1 MTTTTRPFTDDF
13 YDVPAQQPAVGI
25 ALDRVGV
32 HGQRARINA
41 ADELFGGPLDLLCDM
56 NAEVSLGSDQRGIH
70 MSRIERAI
78 AGAPTG
84 LSLPAAALAIAR
96 EVRDGQAQDSAR
108 VTLAATVPLS
118 TRTPVTGQLSPD
130 TADVSAL
137 AVAGPNPLVELALSA
152 TNITACP
159 CMQGYALTELVT
171 ELGLSPDD
179 GRALLGRIPIA
190 THSQKGRV
198 RLAVRA
204 PAPER
209 LPDYALLYRTLSEA
223 TALTQELLK
232 RPDEY
237 ELVRRSHLRPQFVE
251 DVVRTTTLTLARAL
265 SDFPADDIE
274 LDVSAESH
282 ESIHGHNIHA
292 TLNLPLSTAL
302 THLSPAT

>member
-1 MTTTTRPFTDDF
+1 MTVTTQPYTDDF

-41 ADELFGGPLDLLCDM
+41 ADDLFGGPFDLLCDV

-137 AVAGPNPLVELALSA
+137 AVAGPNPYVELALSA

-190 THSQKGRV
+190 THSQKGKV

-204 PAPER
+204 PAPEQ

-265 SDFPADDIE
+265 SNSPADDIE
-274 LDVSAESH
+274 LNISAESH

-292 TLNLPLSTAL
+292 TLHLPLSTAL
-302 THLSPAT
+302 THLSPSS